1 MNIIIYDVQK
11 GRNLLFSPA
20 SVWYPRPMN
29 EPFRP
34 FGKILTARFLER
46 PNRFL
51 VRCEQGGREID
62 AFLPN
67 SGRLQELL
75 LPGRLLRVIEEEK
88 PGTRKTT
95 YTVVAVD
102 RDGSPVMLHTLKT
115 NAVARYLLERRL
127 VPGLEDAEIEKQ
139 EKKVGHSRFDFLLRR
154 GREEVLLEVKSC
166 TLFGKRVAMFPDA
179 VTARGERH
187 LRELAALGE
196 RGLRGAV
203 LFVVHWPALEFFM
216 PDYHTDIRFARTF
229 LAVRGSVSLI
239 PVAVRW
245 QEDLSLSDE
254 VRLLDIP
261 WQHVEQEAR
270 DRGGYVLMLRMERD
284 RLLPFGRDRT
294 SFFPKGFYLYVGSAM
309 RNLTARIGRHTRLR
323 KRHHWHIDWLRAA
336 ARVHG
341 VFPIRSSS
349 KIECDLAGALSH
361 LSDWSIPGF
370 GCSDCSCPT
379 HLFGLADDPLRSAA
393 FHDVLQYFRMDRLF

>member
-1 MNIIIYDVQK
+1 M
-11 GRNLLFSPA
+11 
-20 SVWYPRPMN
+20 
-29 EPFRP
+29 
-34 FGKILTARFLER
+34 TARFLER

-88 PGTRKTT
+88 PATRKTT

-102 RDGSPVMLHTLKT
+102 RDRSPAMLHTLKT

-139 EKKVGHSRFDFLLRR
+139 EKTVGHSRFDFLLRR

-187 LRELAALGE
+187 LRELAAIGNA
-196 RGLRGAV
+196 RGAGGRALRGSLARTRV
-203 LFVVHWPALEFFM
+203 PSCPIITPRSLC
-216 PDYHTDIRFARTF
+216 RTF
-229 LAVRGSVSLI
+229 LAVRGLVSLI
-239 PVAVRW
+239 PLAVRW

-261 WQHVEQEAR
+261 WQCVEQEAR
-270 DRGGYVLMLRMERD
+270 DRGGYDLILRMERD
-284 RLLPFGRDRT
+284 RLLPFGKDRR

-309 RNLTARIGRHTRLR
+309 TNLTARIGRHIRL
-323 KRHHWHIDWLRAA
+323 ATA
-336 ARVHG
+336 
-341 VFPIRSSS
+341 P
-349 KIECDLAGALSH
+349 LAYR
-361 LSDWSIPGF
+361 
-370 GCSDCSCPT
+370 
-379 HLFGLADDPLRSAA
+379 LAEGR
-393 FHDVLQYFRMDRLF
+393 R

>member
-1 MNIIIYDVQK
+1 
-11 GRNLLFSPA
+11 
-20 SVWYPRPMN
+20 
-29 EPFRP
+29 
-34 FGKILTARFLER
+34 
-46 PNRFL
+46 
-51 VRCEQGGREID
+51 
-62 AFLPN
+62 
-67 SGRLQELL
+67 
-75 LPGRLLRVIEEEK
+75 
-88 PGTRKTT
+88 
-95 YTVVAVD
+95 
-102 RDGSPVMLHTLKT
+102 
-115 NAVARYLLERRL
+115 
-127 VPGLEDAEIEKQ
+127 
-139 EKKVGHSRFDFLLRR
+139 
-154 GREEVLLEVKSC
+154 
-166 TLFGKRVAMFPDA
+166 
-179 VTARGERH
+179 
-187 LRELAALGE
+187 
-196 RGLRGAV
+196 
-203 LFVVHWPALEFFM
+203 M